1 MNVTEHPPDFAAW
14 KKQTLKH
21 FGHVFS
27 IHDDED
33 RKAAID
39 RTLEFL
45 EMYMDS
51 FRRMITKAKAT
62 KRTPWTEKVI
72 EKISHAPT
80 RTHYENLIKVNLW
93 MIANVNP
100 LRHGVP
106 MPQAMIFA
114 FNQRK
119 YQTMATALHLNQ
131 RQIQKYVAISAEL
144 GFAKDGKKQGY
155 AGFRAYTIGKWG
167 DYYNKKTKTGGPRK
181 LPFFTKQAWNAAMKL
196 KKEKGGFS

>member
-33 RKAAID
+33 RKAAIE

-51 FRRMITKAKAT
+51 FRRMIAKAKPS
-62 KRTPWTEKVI
+62 KRTPWTEKVLA
-72 EKISHAPT
+72 KITHAPT
-80 RTHYENLIKVNLW
+80 RTQYDNLFRVIRW

-100 LRHGVP
+100 MRQGGPKRQPIVFEFNRRRY
-106 MPQAMIFA
+106 QAMS
-114 FNQRK
+114 
-119 YQTMATALHLNQ
+119 TALKLNT
-131 RQIQKYVAISAEL
+131 RQIQKYVAMSAEM
-144 GFAKDGKKQGY
+144 GFAKDGKKQGH
-155 AGFRAYTIGKWG
+155 AGFRAYTVGTW
-167 DYYNKKTKTGGPRK
+167 DTYYNAAKKESGFRK
-181 LPFFTKQAWNAAMKL
+181 LPFFKQSAWKAAMKQ
-196 KKEKGGFS
+196 KRVS